1 MSKIVAGLVGYGRMG
16 GFFLKALLADDRWT
30 VKYICDSYEPSRRKA
45 AEAAPQAIVT
55 DDIEDIY
62 NDPEVDV
69 VVLAA
74 LAEGR
79 CERIEEAFARG
90 KHVISEKP
98 IADSLENERRAMK
111 AAESSGRLSAVN
123 LYLRNSWYHNM
134 IKDFIAS
141 GEIGELAVV
150 RLCHMTPGL
159 SPGEGHD
166 FEGPSFHDCGMHY
179 VDITRFYAE
188 SEYKTMRA
196 QAMRFWDWKDPWWL
210 QAQGTFDNGVVFDI
224 TQSHT
229 YGQLAKVQTHL
240 SYADIQG
247 TKGIVRMSHDFKYA
261 TVDMHGVSVTEQVRR
276 PHGGKNIDVL
286 LKNFAASIDAG
297 RPVRLPSFRDA
308 VVASE
313 FAWKCLDDAWTHDM
327 PSKGTAEELEEIHQR
342 RWNMKEGEGYGL
354 IRHK

>member
-159 SPGEGHD
+159 SPGEGHN

-297 RPVRLPSFRDA
+297 RPVCLPSFRDA
-308 VVASE
+308 FVASE

>member
-1 MSKIVAGLVGYGRMG
+1 MG

-45 AEAAPQAIVT
+45 AEAAPNAIVT

-240 SYADIQG
+240 SYADIHG

-297 RPVRLPSFRDA
+297 RPVCLPSFRDA